1 MKKAAF
7 EVRYTFLFLIL
18 VVGFFTGCEKTPIQ
32 FGEAYVDNS
41 YSNIILVDTLTPQLS
56 TIYTDSV
63 STSASGKMLV
73 GGYTDNIFGKIT
85 TKSFFEVSPP
95 AVADLESSATFD
107 SLELI
112 IRPDKSYYGDTTFPA
127 KISVYQLTNN
137 LTFPLYK
144 TQFYNN
150 TDFPVDPISLGS
162 FNALIYPNHTDSIAI
177 RLSDAKGQELFNL
190 YRTKDVSMQSTT
202 NFINYFKGLQ
212 VSSSP
217 SGMHAVYGFNDSA
230 KMRLHYHVTGVFTES
245 KYLDFSFYNTDN
257 TQFNQVKSD
266 RTGTPLAV
274 FNASNKEV
282 ASTATNGEA
291 YLQYLT
297 GFTPKIQFPSIRT
310 LLLRPDYVKIL
321 KAELIIHTIN
331 NSYNGYMPLPPRLYA
346 SPTDLSNVFGSPLT
360 NKSDGSYQ
368 TGSLLLDPIYQE
380 NTSYTY
386 DVTSYLQQ
394 LVQVSAT
401 NNGNGLLLLPP
412 SPANITTLNRMV
424 IGNKQNTKG
433 SIQLKLY
440 YVSVNP

>member
-202 NFINYFKGLQ
+202 NFLNYFKGLQ

-274 FNASNKEV
+274 FNSSNKEV

-321 KAELIIHTIN
+321 KAELIIHTID

>member
-7 EVRYTFLFLIL
+7 EFRYTFLFLIM
-18 VVGFFTGCEKTPIQ
+18 VVGFFTGCQKTPIQ

-63 STSASGKMLV
+63 ATSASGKILV
-73 GGYTDNIFGKIT
+73 GSYTDNIFGKIT

-95 AVADLESSATFD
+95 AVADLETSATFD

-127 KISVYQLTNN
+127 KISVYQVTNN

-177 RLSDAKGQELFNL
+177 RLSDAKGLELFNL

-202 NFINYFKGLQ
+202 NFLNYFKGLQ

-245 KYLDFSFYNTDN
+245 KYLDFSFYNADN

-274 FNASNKEV
+274 FNSSNKEV

-321 KAELIIHTIN
+321 KAELIIHTID
-331 NSYNGYMPLPPRLYA
+331 NSYNGYMPLPPKLYA

-380 NTSYTY
+380 NTSYIY